1 MGIFIEAA
9 TEIQASKKVYQ
20 ILLFKQMHNHLHD
33 AFLPFHEQPCLHFE
47 NRHRMVLNFLLATRG
62 AKG

>member
-33 AFLPFHEQPCLHFE
+33 AFLPFTNSHVCILKTDTEWF
-47 NRHRMVLNFLLATRG
+47 
-62 AKG
+62 